1 MKNKLKGGI
10 ETIVATV
17 IITGVVIALIVATV
31 IPIAKDSDLK
41 VEKQVEH
48 ETSEGDQ
55 GLQLKIW
62 WVGWDGKEAHLQSCQ
77 TSKKKKSWTMGNS
90 IPFCQPVIGEASQ
103 LSPIN
108 KFCCHLGSD
117 TAFVI

>member
-1 MKNKLKGGI
+1 MMQNAGL
-10 ETIVATV
+10 EARRD
-17 IITGVVIALIVATV
+17 
-31 IPIAKDSDLK
+31 PIANDSDLK
-41 VEKQVEH
+41 VEKLVEH

-90 IPFCQPVIGEASQ
+90 IPFC
-103 LSPIN
+103 
-108 KFCCHLGSD
+108 
-117 TAFVI
+117 